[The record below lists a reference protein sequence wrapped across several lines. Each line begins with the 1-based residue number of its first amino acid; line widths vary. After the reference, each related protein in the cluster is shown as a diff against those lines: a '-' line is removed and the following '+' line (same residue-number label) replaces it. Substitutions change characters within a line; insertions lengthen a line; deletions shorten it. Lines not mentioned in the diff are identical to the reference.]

1 MKPLH
6 RHLVNTSRKVL
17 CTAALAA
24 SLTTAAVVT
33 NPPTADAGESEPT
46 PDSPQATDR
55 GDARLDL
62 PGDLADPAVPPAA
75 GAGEGASGIPATA
88 LDAYKRAETA
98 VAAALPKCKLPW
110 QLLAGIGRV
119 ESVHASG
126 YGLKADG
133 YTEKPIRG
141 PQLNGQG
148 FAEIKDT
155 DKGEFDGDAA
165 YDRAVGPMQFIPS
178 TWATWGADGN
188 GDSKRDPNN
197 IYDAAL
203 GAGLY
208 LCAGDRDLSDPAQ
221 IDRAI
226 LSYNNSR
233 EYVNTVLGFMKQY
246 QNGVGE
252 VPNPP
257 TGSYPTP
264 TNPVLPTPRP
274 GTQTKPST
282 GGGATTQPT
291 TQPSTKPS
299 TNPTNPS
306 KPAEPQKPAPAPY
319 LARVEVLG
327 STELK
332 AEAGA
337 AFTAVPRVKAVL
349 SDGKP
354 AKGQAVLFEV
364 ENDTTGTY
372 FGTQGRLHL
381 VVQTDSEGVAAAP
394 GLVAGA
400 APGTFTLRASGYGT
414 ATQFTVNFKGVVSA
428 KPVPA
433 VADLLTRTDAGAGK
447 PLEVVAGTAVRG
459 IEVKATAGGKAVAGT
474 QATAGLVEQDK
485 ATGLWVPVDPAKAT
499 GPYFKGAKDGEKLF
513 SLELAASAA
522 DGLIALPEL
531 LTTDVAPGTY
541 HLRLITREKVALVL
555 ELKVTAK
562 AETPAPQTPSP
573 SPSPT
578 ASAVK
583 P

>member
-62 PGDLADPAVPPAA
+62 PQDVADPAVPPA
-75 GAGEGASGIPATA
+75 GGVVAGEGASGIPATA

-98 VAAALPKCKLPW
+98 VAAALPNCKLPW

-155 DKGEFDGDAA
+155 DKGEWDGDTA

-178 TWATWGADGN
+178 TWATWGADGS

-208 LCAGDRDLSDPAQ
+208 LCAGDRNLSDQAQ
-221 IDRAI
+221 LDRAI

-233 EYVNTVLGFMKQY
+233 EYVNTVLGYMRQY
-246 QNGVGE
+246 QSGATE
-252 VPNPP
+252 VANPP
-257 TGSYPTP
+257 VGTYPTP
-264 TNPVLPTPRP
+264 TTPVLPTPRP
-274 GTQTKPST
+274 TTPTKPST
-282 GGGATTQPT
+282 PT
-291 TQPSTKPS
+291 TTPAKPS
-299 TNPTNPS
+299 TPTPQPTPE
-306 KPAEPQKPAPAPY
+306 KPKPEPEKPAPAQ
-319 LARVEVLG
+319 LAKLEVVDG
-327 STELK
+327 AALK
-332 AEAGA
+332 AEAGTE
-337 AFTAVPRVKAVL
+337 FTAVPRVKALL

-354 AKGQAVLFEV
+354 AVGQHVLFAV
-364 ENDTTGTY
+364 EEDTTGGTR
-372 FGTQGRLHL
+372 FGTEGRSHL
-381 VVQTDSEGVAAAP
+381 VVRTDAQGIAAAP
-394 GLVAGA
+394 GLKAG
-400 APGTFTLRASGYGT
+400 PKGGTFTLRASGYDT
-414 ATQFTVNFKGVVSA
+414 TRQFTVNLTGTVTA
-428 KPVPA
+428 KPAP
-433 VADLLTRTDAGAGK
+433 VADLLVRTGAGADK
-447 PLEVVAGTAVRG
+447 PLEVVAGTPLTGVK
-459 IEVKATAGGKAVAGT
+459 VKAAAAGQPVAGT
-474 QATAGLVEQDK
+474 RATAALVEKD
-485 ATGLWVPVDPAKAT
+485 AAGAWVPVDPAKAK
-499 GPYFKGAKDGEKLF
+499 GPYFKGAEDGAKLF
-513 SLELAASAA
+513 RVELDPSGA
-522 DGLIALPEL
+522 DGVIALPEL
-531 LTTDVAPGTY
+531 LTADVAPGTY
-541 HLRLITREKVALVL
+541 HLRLTTKENVVLLL

-562 AETPAPQTPSP
+562 AGSGESPEPKAPETPAVT
-573 SPSPT
+573 
-578 ASAVK
+578 SARR
-583 P
+583 

>member
-62 PGDLADPAVPPAA
+62 PDDLADPAVPPAA
-75 GAGEGASGIPATA
+75 GAGESASGIPATA

-126 YGLKADG
+126 YGLKTDG

-208 LCAGDRDLSDPAQ
+208 LCAGDRNLSDQAQ
-221 IDRAI
+221 LDKAI

-233 EYVNTVLGFMKQY
+233 EYVNTVLGYMKQY
-246 QNGVGE
+246 QSGTGE

-257 TGSYPTP
+257 SGTYPTP

-274 GTQTKPST
+274 TTPTQTKPST
-282 GGGATTQPT
+282 GTGTSTGS
-291 TQPSTKPS
+291 PSKPS
-299 TNPTNPS
+299 TNPTTPTNP
-306 KPAEPQKPAPAPY
+306 
-319 LARVEVLG
+319 
-327 STELK
+327 T
-332 AEAGA
+332 
-337 AFTAVPRVKAVL
+337 
-349 SDGKP
+349 
-354 AKGQAVLFEV
+354 
-364 ENDTTGTY
+364 
-372 FGTQGRLHL
+372 
-381 VVQTDSEGVAAAP
+381 
-394 GLVAGA
+394 
-400 APGTFTLRASGYGT
+400 
-414 ATQFTVNFKGVVSA
+414 
-428 KPVPA
+428 
-433 VADLLTRTDAGAGK
+433 
-447 PLEVVAGTAVRG
+447 
-459 IEVKATAGGKAVAGT
+459 
-474 QATAGLVEQDK
+474 
-485 ATGLWVPVDPAKAT
+485 
-499 GPYFKGAKDGEKLF
+499 
-513 SLELAASAA
+513 
-522 DGLIALPEL
+522 
-531 LTTDVAPGTY
+531 
-541 HLRLITREKVALVL
+541 
-555 ELKVTAK
+555 
-562 AETPAPQTPSP
+562 
-573 SPSPT
+573 
-578 ASAVK
+578 
-583 P
+583 

>member
-62 PGDLADPAVPPAA
+62 PDDVADPAVPPAA

-126 YGLKADG
+126 YGLKTDG

-208 LCAGDRDLSDPAQ
+208 LCAGDRNLSDQAQ
-221 IDRAI
+221 LDKAI

-246 QNGVGE
+246 QSGTSE

-257 TGSYPTP
+257 TGTYPTP
-264 TNPVLPTPRP
+264 ANPVLPTPRP
-274 GTQTKPST
+274 TTTTQTKPST
-282 GGGATTQPT
+282 GTGSSAKPSTQPS
-291 TQPSTKPS
+291 TQPSTKPAD
-299 TNPTNPS
+299 P
-306 KPAEPQKPAPAPY
+306 KPAEPAKPAPH
-319 LARVEVLG
+319 LAKVEVLG

-354 AKGQAVLFEV
+354 AKGQAILFAV
-364 ENDTTGTY
+364 EDDATGTY
-372 FGTQGRLHL
+372 FGIRGRSHL
-381 VVQTDSEGVAAAP
+381 VVQTDAEGIAAAP
-394 GLVAGA
+394 GLVAGEK
-400 APGTFTLRASGYGT
+400 PGTFTLRASGYGT
-414 ATQFTVNFKGVVSA
+414 ATQFTVNFGGVVAA
-428 KPVPA
+428 KPVPV
-433 VADLLTRTDAGAGK
+433 VADLLTRTDEGAGK
-447 PLEVVAGTAVRG
+447 PLEVVAGTAVKG
-459 IEVKATAGGKAVAGT
+459 VQVKATAGGKAVAGT
-474 QATAGLVEQDK
+474 QVTAGLVVEDE
-485 ATGLWVPVDPAKAT
+485 ATGRWVPVDPAKAK

-513 SLELAASAA
+513 SLELAPSAA

-531 LTTDVAPGTY
+531 LTADAAPGTY
-541 HLRLITREKVALVL
+541 HLQLITREKVFLIL
-555 ELKVTAK
+555 EVKVTAK

-578 ASAVK
+578 QSAVK

>member
-62 PGDLADPAVPPAA
+62 PDDLADPAVPPAA
-75 GAGEGASGIPATA
+75 TAGEGASGIPATA

-208 LCAGDRDLSDPAQ
+208 LCAGDRNLSDQAQ
-221 IDRAI
+221 LDKAI

-233 EYVNTVLGFMKQY
+233 EYVNTVVGYMKQY
-246 QNGVGE
+246 QNGASE

-257 TGSYPTP
+257 SGTYPTP

-274 GTQTKPST
+274 TTTQTKPST
-282 GGGATTQPT
+282 GTGTTTKPSTQPS
-291 TQPSTKPS
+291 TQPSTK
-299 TNPTNPS
+299 PTNPS
-306 KPAEPQKPAPAPY
+306 KPAEPEKPAPH
-319 LARVEVLG
+319 LAKVEVLG

-354 AKGQAVLFEV
+354 AKGQAILFAV
-364 ENDTTGTY
+364 EDDTTGTY
-372 FGTQGRLHL
+372 FGTQGRSHL
-381 VVQTDSEGVAAAP
+381 VVQTDAEGIAGAP
-394 GLVAGA
+394 GLVAGDK
-400 APGTFTLRASGYGT
+400 PGTFTLRASGYGT
-414 ATQFTVNFKGVVSA
+414 ATQFTVNFSGVVSA
-428 KPVPA
+428 KPAPA
-433 VADLLTRTDAGAGK
+433 PADLLTRVDAGAGK
-447 PLEVVAGTAVRG
+447 PLAVVAGTAVKG
-459 IEVKATAGGKAVAGT
+459 VQIKATAAGKAAAGT
-474 QATAGLVEQDK
+474 QVTAGLVEQDK
-485 ATGLWVPVDPAKAT
+485 ATGGWVPVDPAKAK
-499 GPYFKGAKDGEKLF
+499 GPYFRGAKDGEKLF
-513 SLELAASAA
+513 SLELAPSGA

-531 LTTDVAPGTY
+531 LTADVAPGVY
-541 HLRLITREKVALVL
+541 HLQLITKEKVVLVL
-555 ELKVTAK
+555 DLTVTAK
-562 AETPAPQTPSP
+562 VETPAPQTPA
-573 SPSPT
+573 PSPT